1 MVDRMD
7 RQRGFTLVEML
18 VVIIIIGVL
27 AALVAPQLFQRTGQ
41 AKTAAGQSQVEML
54 STALEAYR
62 LDNSYF
68 PTTQQ
73 GLDALFKKPT
83 TPPVPTSWRGP
94 YIKKAAPKDPWGK
107 PYKYL
112 SPGKVNAETFDLS
125 SLGRDGKDG
134 GKGEDADI
142 KSWESAD

>member
-1 MVDRMD
+1 MK

-41 AKTAAGQSQVEML
+41 AKTAAARSQVEML
-54 STALEAYR
+54 GTALEAYR

-68 PTTQQ
+68 PSSQQ
-73 GLDALFKKPT
+73 GLDALYRKPSS
-83 TPPVPTSWRGP
+83 PPVPTNWRGP
-94 YIKKAAPKDPWGK
+94 YVKKPVPKDPWAR
-107 PYKYL
+107 PYRYL
-112 SPGKVNAETFDLS
+112 SPGKSSPESYDLF

-134 GKGEDADI
+134 GTGEDGDV
-142 KSWESAD
+142 KSWETQD

>member
-1 MVDRMD
+1 MRG
-7 RQRGFTLVEML
+7 QKGFTLVEML

-41 AKTAAGQSQVEML
+41 AKTAAASSQIEML
-54 STALEAYR
+54 GTALEAYR

-68 PTTQQ
+68 PSTQQ
-73 GLDALFKKPT
+73 GIEALSKKPSI
-83 TPPVPTSWRGP
+83 PPVPANWKGP
-94 YIKKAAPKDPWGK
+94 YLKKSVPKDPWGR

-112 SPGKVNAETFDLS
+112 SPGKANAESYDLY

-134 GKGEDADI
+134 GAGEDKDI
-142 KSWESAD
+142 KSWESE